1 MCAEKIQR
9 LIQASIL
16 GMVMG
21 FAGSG
26 MYAAAFILQFS
37 MMLTLVIAGLTG
49 WCPGL
54 IMLKKIFPSCEKE
67 TIVNVQET
75 EVMSGK
81 ISQNVTEESIEEV
94 EIIRV
99 RKAKKSNRTL

>member
-21 FAGSG
+21 FAVSG
-26 MYAAAFILQFS
+26 MSGEAGMLQLAFLLQFG
-37 MMLTLVIAGLTG
+37 MMVMLVIAGFTG

-54 IMLKKIFPSCEKE
+54 IVLKKIFPSCEE
-67 TIVNVQET
+67 NNTV
-75 EVMSGK
+75 
-81 ISQNVTEESIEEV
+81 
-94 EIIRV
+94 
-99 RKAKKSNRTL
+99 KSD